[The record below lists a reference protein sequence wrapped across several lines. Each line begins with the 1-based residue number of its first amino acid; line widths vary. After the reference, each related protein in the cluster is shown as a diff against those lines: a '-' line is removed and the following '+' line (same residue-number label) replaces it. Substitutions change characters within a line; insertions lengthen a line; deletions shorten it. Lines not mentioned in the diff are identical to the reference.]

1 MALEIARPDIG
12 ALLASDLETED
23 LIERLAGMATQG
35 DLNPWDLDIVSVYDR
50 FIEAMAEKKRLNL
63 RVSGRSIY
71 YAAVLLRLKAE
82 ALNFYEALEPPPPE
96 WNGYAHLVEPSD
108 LPQVRFIRRAPR
120 PVVLEELAQ
129 ALREA
134 ETLYR
139 RRLERQ
145 VQRPVNLEEVLKFHE
160 EDIEDRI
167 RIVSELLRK
176 LFSKHKTVCLDDLL
190 DTLGRERRT
199 VVFTFMALLFLA
211 TRGMVAAA
219 GSASQSARPAEGR
232 TSDEIERPPAAS
244 LRGADEDDPRI
255 SVILTQEEFFG
266 TLLVSPR

>member
-12 ALLASDLETED
+12 ALLASDMETED
-23 LIERLAGMATQG
+23 LIERLAGLATAG
-35 DLNPWDLDIVSVYDR
+35 EINPWDVDIVSVYDR
-50 FIEAMAEKKRLNL
+50 FMEVMAEKKRLDL

-82 ALNFYEALEPPPPE
+82 ALNFYEEPEPPPPE
-96 WNGYAHLVEPSD
+96 WNGYAHLVEPPD
-108 LPQVRFIRRAPR
+108 LPRLRFIRRAPR
-120 PVVLEELAQ
+120 PVVLDELAE
-129 ALREA
+129 ALRDA

-145 VQRPVNLEEVLKFHE
+145 ASRPVDPGEVLKFHE
-160 EDIEDRI
+160 EDIENRI

-176 LFSKHKTVCLDDLL
+176 LFGPHKTVCLDDLL
-190 DTLGRERRT
+190 DTLGHERRT

-219 GSASQSARPAEGR
+219 DGENPLPG
-232 TSDEIERPPAAS
+232 AAVS
-244 LRGADEDDPRI
+244 I
-255 SVILTQEEFFG
+255 TLTQEELFG
-266 TLLVSPR
+266 TLLVNPR